1 MVRENAVHWARASVV
16 SCLVLGAAVGAA
28 AQAVKPKDAPDGPVP
43 VIEATETAAGTAQF
57 RVSPD
62 GPAAVPNH
70 PPIALIPPMR
80 MPSQDRGHDGAN
92 TSQGPGKGV
101 IFDVRTRKSFEI
113 PVKPSEPKDGLFMGG
128 GYSGADG
135 GGSLEESLTE
145 SPSGPFTLLS
155 AATRA
160 ADPWRMNVKVVFR
173 FGASY
178 FVCSGTMRDVRTVL
192 TAGHC
197 VHEGGSSGQWADE
210 VWVYPGW
217 DGIGPINPGPATTSN
232 PYGWAHSTQLGS
244 WTGWT
249 VNNDITFD
257 VGIVALDRAV
267 GNLTGWFGWSFGG
280 SCGFWTSTTINNAS
294 YPSENCGG
302 GLHTG
307 RDMYFWS
314 GLFDSC
320 PSDRRLGLDTSSGC
334 LNAIWGGM
342 SGSGVY
348 YIDAGNR
355 YVHGIT
361 STSNRFDYAEY
372 QRQFQEWVEWNND
385 TFIPTWGRGAAFDL
399 QPLNVNAGPAVIPAG
414 GSTTLLNHL
423 ASNPTNGAAN
433 GNWTYRVYL
442 STNDNIET
450 TDTLLSTQNYNWN
463 FAALGSVTVNMV
475 QVTIPSNTPPGS
487 YFLGLIYDNATD
499 GNSSNNDTDG
509 WDAVPITVTKPDLD
523 ITAVSVPASAQP
535 GDHVTVSNTVQNIGN
550 ANSGNFR
557 VGLYFS
563 NDSTCSTAD
572 TLMTTRAVGS
582 LAPGASS
589 AANTAVAIPAAAAL
603 GTRYVC
609 AIADDNLQVAET
621 SEANNTGFDSLSI
634 VQSDLRFIV
643 LTAPA
648 NASPGSSITI
658 SNTVRNDGTGSAGAF
673 RIGLYLST
681 DATCT
686 TSDTLLASRA
696 VASLAVG
703 ASSAANTSVTIPA
716 GTALGAYRVCGI
728 ADDLLQVSESAET
741 NNTNS
746 SVLNVISA
754 TPIITLKVNG
764 LHPSPPVVPVVG
776 PTLVTIDVPPTTY
789 TAAVDWYWAIITN
802 GQILWVTSTGVS
814 TVPAP
819 WFTAPPMTLTNVTL
833 LNLTLPPATDMTNVV
848 FMVNGATTV
857 SFDVITASRP

>member
-1 MVRENAVHWARASVV
+1 MSSMSAVQWVRTSIV
-16 SCLVLGAAVGAA
+16 SCLVLGTGFGAA
-28 AQAVKPKDAPDGPVP
+28 AQEIKPKDLPDGPAP
-43 VIEATETAAGTAQF
+43 TTEATETEGGLTQF
-57 RVSPD
+57 RVSSD
-62 GPAAVPNH
+62 APAAVPNH
-70 PPIALIPPMR
+70 PPIALIPPMK
-80 MPSQDRGHDGAN
+80 MPTPGKSRGTA
-92 TSQGPGKGV
+92 SGPGKGV
-101 IFDVRTRKSFEI
+101 IFDLQTRKSFEI
-113 PVKPSEPKDGLFMGG
+113 GGQTSEVKDGLFMGG

-135 GGSLEESLTE
+135 GSGLEEALQPD
-145 SPSGPFTLLS
+145 SPSAPFTLLS

-197 VHEGGSSGQWADE
+197 VHEGGAAGQWADE

-217 DGIGPINPGPATTSN
+217 DGIGPVNPGPPTTSN

-267 GNLTGWFGWSFGG
+267 GNLTGWFGWSYGG
-280 SCGFWTSTTINNAS
+280 NCAFWTSTTINNAS
-294 YPSENCGG
+294 YPSEGCGG

-307 RDMYFWS
+307 RDMYYWS

-320 PSDRRLGLDTSSGC
+320 PSDRRLGLDTNSGC

-348 YIDAGNR
+348 YIDSGNR

-372 QRQFQEWVEWNND
+372 QRQFQDWVDWNNN
-385 TFIPTWGRGAAFDL
+385 TFIPTWGRGPTFDL
-399 QPLNVNAGPAVIPAG
+399 QPLNVNAGPTTIPAG

-423 ASNPTNGAAN
+423 ASNPTDGAAN

-442 STNDNIET
+442 SSNDNIDSA
-450 TDTLLSTQNYNWN
+450 DTLLSTQNYNWN
-463 FAALGSVTVNMV
+463 FGALGSVTVNMV
-475 QVTIPSNTPPGS
+475 QVTIPSSTPPGT
-487 YFLGLIYDNATD
+487 YYLGLIYDGATD
-499 GNSSNNDTDG
+499 GNNANDDTDG
-509 WDAVPITVTKPDLD
+509 WDAVRITVTKPDLD
-523 ITAVSVPASAQP
+523 ITAVAAPASAQP
-535 GDHVTVSNTVQNIGN
+535 GDVITVSNTVQNIGN
-550 ANSGNFR
+550 ATSGNFR

-563 NDSTCSTAD
+563 TDATCSTAD
-572 TLMTTRAVGS
+572 TLMTSRAVGS
-582 LAPGASS
+582 LAAGGSS
-589 AANTAVAIPAAAAL
+589 AANTSATIPSGAAL
-603 GTRYVC
+603 GARFIC
-609 AIADDNLQVAET
+609 AIADDLIQVAET
-621 SEANNTGFDSLSI
+621 SEANNSGSDTISI
-634 VQSDLRFIV
+634 VQSDLRPITV
-643 LTAPA
+643 SAPA
-648 NASPGSSITI
+648 NASPGSSITV
-658 SNTVRNDGTGSAGAF
+658 SNTVRNDGTGTAGAS
-673 RIGLYLST
+673 RMGLYLST

-686 TSDTLLASRA
+686 TSDTLLGSRN
-696 VASLAVG
+696 VASLATG

-716 GTALGAYRVCGI
+716 GTALGTYRVCGI
-728 ADDLLQVSESAET
+728 ADDLLQVAESTET

-764 LHPSPPVVPVVG
+764 LHPTPPVVPVVG
-776 PTLVTIDVPPTTY
+776 PTLVTIDVSPTTY
-789 TAAVDWYWAIITN
+789 TATVDWYWAIIYN
-802 GQILWVTSTGVS
+802 GTTLWVTSTGVS

-819 WFTAPPMTLTNVTL
+819 WFTAPPTTLTNVTL
-833 LNLTLPPATDMTNVV
+833 LNLNLPPATDMTNVV
-848 FMVNGATTV
+848 FMLNGATNV
-857 SFDVITASRP
+857 GFDVITATRP